1 MDCASRSFIS
11 SRRLV
16 GSRVLQTRCLHPH
29 VLLLLLFVVSNS
41 VVSHPTLDFHLSVH
55 PHSPSPDSLLL
66 AQLLLLLR
74 QLAISTPPLRTISTR
89 TRPLVSSRL
98 RDRRM
103 PRRERISNR
112 LSLTLFGTNV
122 FTSSVASP
130 PGEGFWWSQTHS
142 QLANSL
148 WGGYTYKHLV
158 VYLRWARPGSAA
170 VDSVL
175 FIKSIS
181 LASSPSFLECACAIE
196 SD

>member
-1 MDCASRSFIS
+1 M
-11 SRRLV
+11 
-16 GSRVLQTRCLHPH
+16 
-29 VLLLLLFVVSNS
+29 
-41 VVSHPTLDFHLSVH
+41 
-55 PHSPSPDSLLL
+55 
-66 AQLLLLLR
+66 
-74 QLAISTPPLRTISTR
+74 
-89 TRPLVSSRL
+89 
-98 RDRRM
+98 
-103 PRRERISNR
+103 
-112 LSLTLFGTNV
+112 

-181 LASSPSFLECACAIE
+181 LASSPSFLECACAIDDQNTFDEAAEERMFSHVIAQHRGARGADFTWGARGDGDAVAHKASVPKTSRPFSRTPLEE
-196 SD
+196 SPNPRPTTAPCL